1 MGHVK
6 SAQLL
11 HSFTLS
17 NSWTY
22 SGSMFVM
29 RTSESFIRTADG
41 GRICLMVFLQYA
53 AVRQLFFHAFLLHQ
67 RHLWPHQLHSYTH
80 RLAEREHLCQVVSAT
95 ALQI

>member
-1 MGHVK
+1 MGHVQ

-17 NSWTY
+17 NSWIY

-29 RTSESFIRTADG
+29 KTSESFIHTADG

-53 AVRQLFFHAFLLHQ
+53 AVRWLFLHAFLLHQ
-67 RHLWPHQLHSYTH
+67 RHLWPQQLHSHTH
-80 RLAEREHLCQVVSAT
+80 RLADREHLCQVLSAA